1 MYSLIRL
8 ARHKL
13 PALIAIFA
21 ILLLFV
27 APEVSK
33 TLEHRR
39 MENRDEH
46 AVSVASEEMP
56 HMHHMTNSVGQDMV
70 MMDDMDMSTDDMSM
84 HHEMSQHGSS
94 AHTPLSNM
102 VDMPGMMHDDM
113 MDDAACGYC
122 VMLIHLPLMIWVF
135 AAIIWLTLRI
145 SVTPPPRLILRRF
158 TPFFPGIAQPRAP
171 PAYFS

>member
-46 AVSVASEEMP
+46 AVSAASEDIH
-56 HMHHMTNSVGQDMV
+56 HMHHMTDSGGKDMG
-70 MMDDMDMSTDDMSM
+70 MMDDMDMSTDHMPMQQD
-84 HHEMSQHGSS
+84 MSQHDRSAQSS
-94 AHTPLSNM
+94 MPGMES
-102 VDMPGMMHDDM
+102 MPGMMHGGM

-122 VMLIHLPLMIWVF
+122 LMLIHIPLMIWVF
-135 AAIIWLTLRI
+135 VAIIWLTLRI
-145 SVTPPPRLILRRF
+145 SVTSPPRLILRRF

-171 PAYFS
+171 PAYLS

>member
-33 TLEHRR
+33 TLEQRR

-46 AVSVASEEMP
+46 AVPTSSGETH
-56 HMHHMTNSVGQDMV
+56 HMHHMTDSSGQDMG
-70 MMDDMDMSTDDMSM
+70 MMDDMDMGAMNMPM
-84 HHEMSQHGSS
+84 HHEMTQHDRS
-94 AHTPLSNM
+94 AMP
-102 VDMPGMMHDDM
+102 DMAGMMHGDM
-113 MDDAACGYC
+113 MDDVACGYC

-171 PAYFS
+171 PAYLS

>member
-8 ARHKL
+8 GRHKL

-39 MENRDEH
+39 MENRNEH
-46 AVSVASEEMP
+46 AVTDASEGMP
-56 HMHHMTNSVGQDMV
+56 YMHHMTGGSGQDMGI
-70 MMDDMDMSTDDMSM
+70 MGDMEMSGYDMSM
-84 HHEMSQHGSS
+84 HHKMSQHDNAVQAPMPGI
-94 AHTPLSNM
+94 
-102 VDMPGMMHDDM
+102 PGMMHGDM
-113 MDDAACGYC
+113 MDDVACGYC

-145 SVTPPPRLILRRF
+145 SVTPPPRLILRHF

-171 PAYFS
+171 PVYLS